1 MNSLPRCDHRAGERR
16 RASCDA
22 SLLSARV
29 AACYRSHQSRKRE
42 EETVRR
48 RARPARRQLM
58 LRVLK
63 EILRTLVLSAIVVV
77 ASVAFAAA
85 QKKYDT
91 GVTDTEI
98 KIGNIMPYSGPASAY
113 GIIGKTMSAYFRMIN
128 DNGGINGRKVNFIS
142 YDDAYSPPKT
152 VEQARKLVESDEVF
166 LVFAPLGTASNAA
179 IQKYLNNMRVPQL
192 FVATGASRWGD
203 PEHFPWTIGW
213 QPNYRAEARIY
224 AMYVLQHHPNAKL
237 GVLYQNDDF
246 GKDYVLGLKDVLR
259 EKYDRMVVAS
269 ISYEVANPTVD
280 SQVVAIRTA
289 NPDIFINIATPKF
302 AAQAIRKLAELD
314 WHPIHIMTNVSAS
327 VGAVLKPAG
336 LDNSRGI
343 LSAGYQMDVTDPQ
356 WDSTP
361 GMQRFRAFMAKY
373 YPEADRSESGPLTGY
388 NLSTALVYVLTRC
401 GDNLTRENVM
411 KMVANMDFEI
421 DTYVPGIRIKTS
433 PTDFYPIEQVQM
445 MRFTGEKWQ
454 LFGPI
459 IDGHTETLASGE
471 R

>member
-1 MNSLPRCDHRAGERR
+1 MR
-16 RASCDA
+16 RA
-22 SLLSARV
+22 LS
-29 AACYRSHQSRKRE
+29 
-42 EETVRR
+42 
-48 RARPARRQLM
+48 
-58 LRVLK
+58 
-63 EILRTLVLSAIVVV
+63 EILRTLVLSVAVV
-77 ASVAFAAA
+77 AASAPFAVA
-85 QKKYDT
+85 QKKYDP
-91 GVTDTEI
+91 GVSDTEI

-128 DNGGINGRKVNFIS
+128 DNGGINGRKVDFIS

-224 AMYVLQHHPNAKL
+224 AMYILEHHPNAKL
-237 GVLYQNDDF
+237 GLLYQNDDF
-246 GKDYVLGLKDVLR
+246 GKDYVLGLRDVLR
-259 EKYDRMVVAS
+259 DKFDKMVVAS

-289 NPDIFINIATPKF
+289 NPDIFVNIATPKF

-356 WDSTP
+356 WETHP

-373 YPEADRSESGPLTGY
+373 YPEADKSESGPLTGY
-388 NLSTALVYVLTRC
+388 NLSTALVEVLKRC
-401 GDNLTRENVM
+401 GDDLTRENVM
-411 KMVANMDFEI
+411 KVVANMDFEI
-421 DTYVPGIRIKTS
+421 DTYIPGIRIKTS

-445 MRFTGEKWQ
+445 MRFTGENWQ

-459 IDGHTETLASGE
+459 IDGHAEDVAS